1 MKFGYTNILFVII
14 LLMAPSG
21 LLFAQDTVSVEELN
35 RRVEILADEIQA
47 LKAHQTNISVNKSVF
62 GMGNSASK
70 IYHIPQG
77 LSIGGYAEMTYKD
90 WGQRNEAGAPT
101 NKNQAAEVLR
111 NILYF
116 GYKFN
121 DKWLANIEIE
131 IEHVGEVN
139 TEFLY
144 IDYLHSKNFNF
155 RTGLM
160 LHPIGFIN
168 ELHEPV
174 LFPSVSRPEVET
186 VIIPTTWR
194 ELGAGAFGS
203 FGNTSYKFYVMN
215 GMNADGFTASSNR
228 GARKGG
234 GVGELAKNQRASSLV
249 SILRLDHQFSR
260 ALTIGGSMLYGN
272 ASGAKDQL
280 GQTMVELH
288 LEAKKWGH
296 KLRALGVQ
304 NSFRDVAHWNQYNS
318 ASLAQRQRGYYFEY
332 SYSINLSGTNVL
344 RPFGRFESI
353 NMQSKLPTGVAK
365 NGALDYKHYV
375 VGLNYLPFD
384 RLVFKADYTWE
395 KKKDKSGE
403 KLLQVGVGFNY

>member
-1 MKFGYTNILFVII
+1 MKFHKLNYLFFILYIMLGSI
-14 LLMAPSG
+14 RIYG
-21 LLFAQDTVSVEELN
+21 QGTVSIEELN
-35 RRVEILADEIQA
+35 RRVGILADEIHA
-47 LKAHQTNISVNKSVF
+47 LRAHQTNISVNKSVF
-62 GMGNSASK
+62 GLGNSASK

-90 WGQRNEAGAPT
+90 YGQLNQSSSPT
-101 NKNQAAEVLR
+101 GKNQVAEVLR
-111 NILYF
+111 NVLYF

-121 DKWLANIEIE
+121 DKWLANMELE

-139 TEFLY
+139 TEFIY

-155 RTGLM
+155 RSGLM
-160 LHPIGFIN
+160 LHPIGFLN

-203 FGNTSYKFYVMN
+203 FGNTTYKFYVMN
-215 GMNADGFTASSNR
+215 GMNADGFSASSNR

-234 GVGELAKNQRASSLV
+234 GIGKLAKNQRASTLV

-260 ALTIGGSMLYGN
+260 ALTMGGTIVYGN

-288 LEAKKWGH
+288 MEAKKWGH

-304 NSFRDVAHWNQYNS
+304 NSFRDVAHWNKNNS
-318 ASLAQRQRGYYFEY
+318 ASLAQRQRGYYLEY
-332 SYSINLSGTNVL
+332 SYSMNLSGTNVI
-344 RPFGRFESI
+344 RPFGRYESI
-353 NMQSKLPTGVAK
+353 DMQSKIPTGVAR

-384 RLVFKADYTWE
+384 RLVFKADYTWN
-395 KKKDKSGE
+395 KTKDKTGE
-403 KLLQVGVGFNY
+403 KLLQVGIGFHY